1 MACCS
6 RTFKDLLLVVLT
18 NVSFWLWRS
27 VEDDD
32 GLGLEATGKLMGE
45 EKIMTSKRT
54 CVMEEKLGPER
65 VRRHVYLVIP
75 IGLLHELNLLN
86 AQVCNVYLFVCYPY
100 SHGWWFLKIMSA
112 VCRTL
117 SRLAFMGSLQTA
129 TVQKDDDDKSTLHLE
144 EYIVHSTPW
153 TCPLT
158 ECPHWVDH
166 DSLGIGWIK
175 KLQGSSNVRWQAIW
189 RMQYL
194 LFWEEMIGNWHGSY
208 PIYCHKRFWTSSSQ
222 LASQV
227 LLQSKLPL

>member
-1 MACCS
+1 M
-6 RTFKDLLLVVLT
+6 
-18 NVSFWLWRS
+18 
-27 VEDDD
+27 
-32 GLGLEATGKLMGE
+32 
-45 EKIMTSKRT
+45 
-54 CVMEEKLGPER
+54 MEEKLGPER

-166 DSLGIGWIK
+166 DSLGIG
-175 KLQGSSNVRWQAIW
+175 
-189 RMQYL
+189 
-194 LFWEEMIGNWHGSY
+194 
-208 PIYCHKRFWTSSSQ
+208 
-222 LASQV
+222 
-227 LLQSKLPL
+227 

>member
-1 MACCS
+1 M
-6 RTFKDLLLVVLT
+6 V
-18 NVSFWLWRS
+18 
-27 VEDDD
+27 
-32 GLGLEATGKLMGE
+32 GLEATGKLMGV

-86 AQVCNVYLFVCYPY
+86 AQVRNIYLFVCYPH
-100 SHGWWFLKIMSA
+100 SHGWWFVKIISA
-112 VCRTL
+112 VCSTL

-158 ECPHWVDH
+158 ECPLWMDH
-166 DSLGIGWIK
+166 DSLGIG
-175 KLQGSSNVRWQAIW
+175 
-189 RMQYL
+189 
-194 LFWEEMIGNWHGSY
+194 
-208 PIYCHKRFWTSSSQ
+208 
-222 LASQV
+222 
-227 LLQSKLPL
+227 